1 MLDKTSIARVKMAQ
15 RDSGLDD
22 AAYRALLLDQA
33 GVASCKDLAPDQVEA
48 VIESI
53 KAAAGGGERKGW
65 SMRQIQ
71 TFRRYARLA
80 GLDTPKAWRVW
91 LMEQRHITSEQSPY
105 LGQSDFDQAMAD
117 LERLIEDNLSSS
129 KLKNPTYWRDKLPAP
144 GRLSSRERHLIDSLW
159 SELVG
164 YLPEEHRSEAYLIG
178 IAAQASR
185 KHLDS
190 LDKLKALDALKVIEA
205 LKHKLNHEQA
215 SLSAS
220 VPF

>member
-1 MLDKTSIARVKMAQ
+1 MLDHQSIARVKMAQ
-15 RDSGLDD
+15 RDAGLDD
-22 AAYRALLLDQA
+22 AAYRQLLLDQA
-33 GVASCKDLAPDQVEA
+33 GVTSCKDLAPDQVEA
-48 VIESI
+48 VIEAI
-53 KAAAGGGERKGW
+53 KAAAGERKGW
-65 SMRQIQ
+65 SMRQVQ

-105 LGQSDFDQAMAD
+105 LGQSDFDQAMSD
-117 LERLIEDNLSSS
+117 LEQLIEDNLSSS

-144 GRLSSRERHLIDSLW
+144 GRISSRERHLIDSLW

-164 YLPEEHRSEAYLIG
+164 YLPEEHRAEAYLLG
-178 IAAQASR
+178 IAAQAAR

-190 LDKLKALDALKVIEA
+190 LDKLKAMEALKVIEA
-205 LKHKLNHEQA
+205 LKYKLNHEQA
-215 SLSAS
+215 SLAAS

>member
-1 MLDKTSIARVKMAQ
+1 MLDRQSIARVKMAQ
-15 RDSGLDD
+15 RDAALAD
-22 AAYRALLLDQA
+22 AIYRQVLADQA
-33 GVASCKDLAPDQVEA
+33 GVTSCKDLAPDQVEA
-48 VIESI
+48 VIEAI
-53 KAAAGGGERKGW
+53 KALGGERKGW
-65 SMRQIQ
+65 SMRQVQ

-117 LERLIEDNLSSS
+117 LEQLIDDNLSSS

-144 GRLSSRERHLIDSLW
+144 GRISSRERHLIDSLW
-159 SELVG
+159 AELAP
-164 YLPEEHRSEAYLIG
+164 YLPEEHRSDAYLLG

-185 KHLDS
+185 KRLAS
-190 LDKLKALDALKVIEA
+190 LDTLKALDALKVIEA
-205 LKHKLNHEQA
+205 LKYKISHEQA
-215 SLSAS
+215 SLAAS